1 LKNAFLFVSAKEKLP
16 DDSSEWLF
24 LCLLLHIKGPAS
36 YNFLRINDIL
46 PLPAVSTVRKY
57 LSKIN
62 LKCGLDDKFFELL
75 KLKFRERNKYEL
87 HGILI
92 FDEMQV
98 RESISLNVKNM
109 KLSGIQD
116 FGENNVSTAKTTDKR
131 ANHALVFMFASLSS
145 PFCQPVAVYAA
156 RGATKGT
163 C

>member
-1 LKNAFLFVSAKEKLP
+1 
-16 DDSSEWLF
+16 
-24 LCLLLHIKGPAS
+24 
-36 YNFLRINDIL
+36 
-46 PLPAVSTVRKY
+46 VSTVRKY

-62 LKCGLDDKFFELL
+62 LKCGLNDKFFELL
-75 KLKFRERNKYEL
+75 KLKFMERNKYER
-87 HGILI
+87 HGILK

-116 FGENNVSTAKTTDKR
+116 FGENNVATAKTTDKR

-163 C
+163 CLAQLMLEIIKKLKSVVVL

>member
-1 LKNAFLFVSAKEKLP
+1 
-16 DDSSEWLF
+16 
-24 LCLLLHIKGPAS
+24 
-36 YNFLRINDIL
+36 
-46 PLPAVSTVRKY
+46 VSTVRKY

-62 LKCGLDDKFFELL
+62 LKCGLNDKFFELL
-75 KLKFRERNKYEL
+75 KLKFMERNKYER
-87 HGILI
+87 HGILK

-131 ANHALVFMFASLSS
+131 ASLSS

-163 C
+163 CLAQLMIEIIKKKMKSVVVL

>member
-1 LKNAFLFVSAKEKLP
+1 
-16 DDSSEWLF
+16 
-24 LCLLLHIKGPAS
+24 
-36 YNFLRINDIL
+36 
-46 PLPAVSTVRKY
+46 VSTVRKY

-62 LKCGLDDKFFELL
+62 LKCGLNDKFFELL
-75 KLKFRERNKYEL
+75 KLKFMERNKYER

-116 FGENNVSTAKTTDKR
+116 FGENNVATAKPQISEPTM
-131 ANHALVFMFASLSS
+131 LWYLCLWYLYSLSS

-163 C
+163 CLAQLMLEIIKKLKSVVVL